1 MGVGGE
7 WGGTEDNS
15 QVSNSGA
22 LLEAVVPWASAERA
36 VGVGG
41 RTGTGSKHLREVTAL
56 WSVHNL
62 HDMMHTTCRVIGPLI
77 AQGPGPFLI
86 SLVNFERL

>member
-22 LLEAVVPWASAERA
+22 LLGVVVPWASAVRA

-41 RTGTGSKHLREVTAL
+41 RTGMGSKHLREVTAL
-56 WSVHNL
+56 WSVHNP
-62 HDMMHTTCRVIGPLI
+62 HDVMHTTMQL
-77 AQGPGPFLI
+77 
-86 SLVNFERL
+86 